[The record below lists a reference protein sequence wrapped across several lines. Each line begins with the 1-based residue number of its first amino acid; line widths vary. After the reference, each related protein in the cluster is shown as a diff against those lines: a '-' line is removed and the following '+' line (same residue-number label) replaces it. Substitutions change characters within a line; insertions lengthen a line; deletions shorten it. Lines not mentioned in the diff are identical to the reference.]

1 MTVFAKQLFQFAA
14 ASGFDGDEND
24 FITNFGKFLSSKSVI
39 YANFTDFPEEGEA
52 AKLYF
57 ALDEKILYY
66 WNNTE
71 YKPVKATLIDNT
83 IIYSGDASEYYDA

>member
-24 FITNFGKFLSSKSVI
+24 FII